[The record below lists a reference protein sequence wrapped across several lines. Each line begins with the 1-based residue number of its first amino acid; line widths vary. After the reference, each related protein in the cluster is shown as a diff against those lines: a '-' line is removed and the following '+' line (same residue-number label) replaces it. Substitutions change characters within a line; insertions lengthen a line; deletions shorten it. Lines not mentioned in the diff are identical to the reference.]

1 LTAREKYEHPP
12 EREGRLGRMNKK
24 YAVVQ
29 IGGKMRIAY
38 FEPSPVFKG
47 VDTIV
52 YSDRANFVA
61 RREREG

>member
-1 LTAREKYEHPP
+1 
-12 EREGRLGRMNKK
+12 MNKK

-61 RREREG
+61 RREREV